1 MGYSKYNEDIVD
13 RWVDDTRDREE
24 AFYRQWNIEH
34 VRSPPPLPGEV
45 HLEVEGKRL
54 EDEEVFPTGRPL
66 QLRAIVSSGAAPV
79 EITIRRGGEQSTL
92 RPHATGNYTVS
103 APKPESLDVDASSGA
118 YHRRHTIHFVEVTQ
132 IDRIEGLAK
141 EISRFTSNPPGW
153 TREEFD
159 LFRSRLRDVLRANSV
174 PQSFANGLV
183 EYFLGVQF
191 EANGN
196 SAFSQRLE
204 TAYTILRRFAPF
216 SDIAALITEYFRY
229 RTNTFPTAKDAGNQ
243 HGRPLARVTTF
254 FTDPAAANGTTTGTK
269 RGIELVVP
277 EVEFCCMEAV
287 RAIVRDDPTAAL
299 GLVSVSRKL
308 HGRLPDPQRED
319 RLRLIEARAN
329 VKIGDVEKARVV
341 YQFLVT
347 SPCSLFQDEASNFL
361 QR

>member
-34 VRSPPPLPGEV
+34 VPAAPPLPGEV
-45 HLEVEGKRL
+45 YLEVEGKRL
-54 EDEEVFPTGRPL
+54 EDEEVFPTGRSL
-66 QLRAIVSSGAAPV
+66 KLRAIVSTDAAPV
-79 EITIRRGGEQSTL
+79 EIIIRRGAEQSTS
-92 RPHATGNYTVS
+92 RPDATGSYTVP
-103 APKPESLDVDASSGA
+103 APTPQSLDIDASSGA

-159 LFRSRLRDVLRANSV
+159 IFRSRLREVLVANAV

-183 EYFLGVQF
+183 EYFLGVHL
-191 EANGN
+191 EADG
-196 SAFSQRLE
+196 SPAFSQRLE
-204 TAYTILRRFAPF
+204 TAFVILRRFSPF
-216 SDIAALITEYFRY
+216 SDLAALITEYFRY
-229 RTNTFPTAKDAGNQ
+229 RTNTFPAVNEVTSQ
-243 HGRPLARVTTF
+243 HRQPLAGVTAF
-254 FTDPAAANGTTTGTK
+254 FTHGVPTNGSTAVGT

-277 EVEFCCMEAV
+277 EVEYCCMEAARAMV
-287 RAIVRDDPTAAL
+287 RNDPSAAL

-308 HGRLPDPQRED
+308 RGRLPDPQRED

-329 VKIGDVEKARVV
+329 VKVGDVEKARAV
-341 YQFLVT
+341 YQFLIT
-347 SPCSLFQDEASNFL
+347 SPCASFQNEASNFL